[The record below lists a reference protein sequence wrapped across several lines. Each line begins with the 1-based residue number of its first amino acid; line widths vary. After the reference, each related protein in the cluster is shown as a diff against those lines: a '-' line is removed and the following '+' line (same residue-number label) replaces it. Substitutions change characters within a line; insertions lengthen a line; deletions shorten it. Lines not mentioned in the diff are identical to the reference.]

1 MTNAFR
7 ECGIQLTNILREG
20 FTVHDLAWL
29 KNVTKRLKKVRAAI
43 ADFLKKYI
51 PAADTAPS
59 LIRYHELNFLEILE
73 LVEKGRMKTCI
84 RVLQTL

>member
-1 MTNAFR
+1 M
-7 ECGIQLTNILREG
+7 TNILREG

-29 KNVTKRLKKVRAAI
+29 KNVTERLKKVRAAI
-43 ADFLKKYI
+43 ADFKKNI

-84 RVLQTL
+84 RMLQTL